1 MAHQTHLQR
10 KMMTRHIRMISLG
23 GVSDWNRAFS

>member
-10 KMMTRHIRMISLG
+10 KMTTRHIRMISLG
-23 GVSDWNRAFS
+23 G